1 MIVVTVTPSIAPRG
15 APITYVQD
23 RLEDLY
29 YEYDE
34 GFPAP
39 PIALLIA
46 QAMQQDGQEVSWVDF
61 SNRDFGEATVFKVD
75 GTFWVESEG
84 RLFSNAPLYPTESP
98 EWQEVT
104 DPVSARLT
112 EVFPNAAVLHRRFT
126 RGRSEGGPAGAFWTR
141 HVGTTELI

>member
-1 MIVVTVTPSIAPRG
+1 MILVSVTPDIQPR
-15 APITYVQD
+15 AATTVYVHD
-23 RLEDLY
+23 NLGDY
-29 YEYDE
+29 YYDYDE
-34 GFPAP
+34 SFPAP
-39 PIALLIA
+39 AEALLIA
-46 QAMQQDGQEVSWVDF
+46 QAMQHAGYNVSWVDYD
-61 SNRDFGEATVFKVD
+61 RQYAGEATVFKVD
-75 GTFWVESEG
+75 GAFWVESEG

-104 DPVSARLT
+104 DPVPARLA